1 MKNDKQKELCAKA
14 SETNKEQDDSVPFW
28 NAFGWTSV
36 PSNSTPEHIE
46 SICPFSHG
54 VTHSI
59 IDDSIASIYGSG
71 VLQGKR
77 TFEPDE
83 PDSMEG
89 ISYYE
94 NCFGE
99 NIASFVDWGSE
110 FYTVRGDIYNPN
122 KWCVEV
128 VISDGITVIGE
139 YAFYGLD
146 AMKRVTIKGKNT
158 MITDGVIPNNVIICA
173 QPGSAAKLYAQRNGN
188 PFEELKE
195 TY

>member
-1 MKNDKQKELCAKA
+1 MKNDKQKELCVKA
-14 SETNKEQDDSVPFW
+14 SETNTEQDDSIPFW

-36 PSNSTPEHIE
+36 PSNSRTEHIE
-46 SICPFSHG
+46 NKCLFSHG
-54 VTHSI
+54 ITYSI
-59 IDDSIASIYGSG
+59 IDDSIANFCGSG

-99 NIASFVDWGSE
+99 NIASYVDWGSE
-110 FYTVRGDIYNPN
+110 LYTVRGDIYNPN
-122 KWCVEV
+122 KWCVEA
-128 VISDGITVIGE
+128 VISDEITVIGQ

-146 AMKRVTIKGKNT
+146 AMKRVTIKGENT
-158 MITDGVIPNNVIICA
+158 MITDGAIPNNVIICA
-173 QPGSAAKLYAQRNGN
+173 QPDSVAKLYAQQNGN
-188 PFEELKE
+188 PFEELKK